1 MVGIKKTCA
10 VLARAAVLTAALAVM
25 VHPMRAAAE
34 TMALRVKET
43 LEVDGKGDLKVRMDV
58 KMPAGQYTQVKGN
71 NPNLAAY
78 LRNSWK
84 QQPDWLEVRDF
95 TGSYDDG
102 ASTIHL
108 QWAARGAVRSAGDDR
123 WEVPLFGGDD
133 ADLISTEGA
142 TAILSRVADTKSGQ
156 ASVTTR
162 VVVPAGAKDIRLAH
176 GPARLTFQAPMAA
189 ENGDAGTPE
198 FTLDAKTQVMSCL
211 AKAIGNPRFS
221 DLWVAR
227 ATFNNT
233 GGKAVADY
241 RVRFRVNGYTQNWS
255 DWKVSPKV
263 AAGQTV
269 VDAYFPLFDLSK
281 LSVLEGPQQSDLEV
295 EYEYARGE
303 EKVHKVETRRLK
315 LLDRTQALSGGL
327 SEDEIIGW
335 HDRMN
340 YMPYVL
346 SAFVT
351 HDDPVI
357 QQTAGWVSGRAG
369 GAASAFSDDEAMK
382 FMGALYNFM
391 EVNKVAYQSPPFATS
406 EGEFFQH
413 IKYGRDVLK
422 NKAGTCIDLAIFFAS
437 VSDAVGLEPLMVST
451 QLPEGGHCFP
461 VIRLPVSGRLVAV
474 ETTMI
479 GHGDFQAALKKGEET
494 YGKVLSSCP
503 YYQVSVRILQDRGCS
518 CIELPKLPG
527 TALKDWGIVN
537 PATVAKEEPKPAPK
551 PAPNTDTDEPRP
563 TPRPTPNTDT
573 DDDNDNDQRVA
584 GKLPGQ
590 WEADVNINGD
600 HVHQIVRF
608 TADGG
613 MVTNME
619 TDDGRSATVKF
630 RYTYTNGT
638 LSLLKGG
645 QVVETGKIVW
655 QNADKLV
662 YQTQTGRVVYTRT
675 AN

>member
-1 MVGIKKTCA
+1 MVGIKATCA
-10 VLARAAVLTAALAVM
+10 ALVRAAVLTAALAVM
-25 VHPMRAAAE
+25 VNPMRAAAD
-34 TMALRVKET
+34 TIPLRVKET
-43 LEVDGKGDLKVRMDV
+43 LEVNGKGDLNVHMDV
-58 KMPAGQYTQVKGN
+58 KMPAGQYTQIKSN

-78 LRNSWK
+78 LRNTWQ

-95 TGSYDDG
+95 QGAYDDG
-102 ASTIHL
+102 ASTIHF
-108 QWAARGAVRSAGDDR
+108 QWAARGAVRSIGDDR

-162 VVVPAGAKDIRLAH
+162 VVVPAGSKDIHLAH
-176 GPARLTFQAPMAA
+176 GPARLTFQAPTAV
-189 ENGDAGTPE
+189 ENGDARTPE

-211 AKAIGNPRFS
+211 AKAIANPRFS

-233 GGKAVADY
+233 GGKTIADY
-241 RVRFRVNGYTQNWS
+241 RVRFRVKGYTENWS
-255 DWKVSPKV
+255 DWKASPKV

-269 VDAYFPLFDLSK
+269 VDAYFPLFDLTK
-281 LSVLEGPQQSDLEV
+281 LTQLEGPQQADLEV
-295 EYEYARGE
+295 EYEYARGDG
-303 EKVHKVETRRLK
+303 EKVHKTETHRLK
-315 LLDRTQALSGGL
+315 LLDRNQALSGGL
-327 SEDEIIGW
+327 SEDEIISW

-340 YMPYVL
+340 YMPYIL

-369 GAASAFSDDEAMK
+369 GAASAFSDDEAIK

-413 IKYGRDVLK
+413 VKYGRDVLK

-437 VSDAVGLEPLMVST
+437 VSDAVGLEPLMVT
-451 QLPEGGHCFP
+451 TRLPEGGHCFP

-503 YYQVSVRILQDRGCS
+503 YYQVNVRYLQDRGCS

-527 TALKDWGIVN
+527 TALKDWDIVN
-537 PATVAKEEPKPAPK
+537 PATVVKADPQPA
-551 PAPNTDTDEPRP
+551 
-563 TPRPTPNTDT
+563 PRPTPNTDT
-573 DDDNDNDQRVA
+573 PDNDEHVD
-584 GKLPGQ
+584 GKLAGQ
-590 WEADVNINGD
+590 WEGDLNVNGD
-600 HVHQIVRF
+600 NVHQIIRF

-613 MVTNME
+613 MVTSME
-619 TDDGRSATVKF
+619 TDDGRTATMKF
-630 RYTYTNGT
+630 RYTYANGT
-638 LSLLKGG
+638 ISLMKGD
-645 QVVETGKIVW
+645 QVVERGKIVW
-655 QNADKLV
+655 QNANKFV
-662 YQTQTGRVVYTRT
+662 YQTGQGRVVYTRT